1 MSNQKLSYEAVGA
14 SADKKGLHKILENLG
29 HSGVEKYFCK
39 VSEDLGHDSNYNSII
54 HCDGAGTKSIIA
66 YLHYKA
72 TGSFEYFKRL
82 AHDALF
88 MNLDDVYCIGRPD
101 TLLYANAL
109 ARNAKLIPDQ
119 AIEAIISEYIKLGS
133 KLREL
138 GIPLEISGGETAD
151 CGDVVRTLLV
161 DGTLV
166 GRIKKSELISANNI
180 SAGDV
185 VIGLSSSGKTTY
197 EEINNSGIGSNG
209 LTLARHALLSKK
221 NGVNF
226 PEILDPNLDSS
237 NCYQGPFEVTDLAE
251 GLETSVG
258 DALSSPT
265 RTFAPIL
272 KCILDSHHSEVSG
285 IIHLTGGAH
294 GKVLRFIKDVKI
306 IKNQLPEPAKI
317 FSLIQNSANIPSKE
331 MYRVF
336 NMGTRM
342 EIYCKKNCVE
352 SILSIC
358 KSFNLDAQVIG
369 HVESHSEPLVELNS
383 YNGELIEYRL

>member
-1 MSNQKLSYEAVGA
+1 MSDQKLSYEAVGA

-29 HSGVEKYFCK
+29 HSGVEPYFCK
-39 VSEDLGHDSNYNSII
+39 VSKDLSQDSDFNSII

-66 YLHYKA
+66 YLHYKS

-101 TLLYANAL
+101 TLLYANTL
-109 ARNAKLIPDQ
+109 ARNVKLIPDE
-119 AIEAIISEYIKLGS
+119 AIEAIITEYILLGK
-133 KLREL
+133 KLRDL

-166 GRIKKSELISANNI
+166 GRIRKTELISANNI
-180 SAGDV
+180 SPGDL

-197 EEINNSGIGSNG
+197 EDVVNSGIGSNG
-209 LTLARHALLSKK
+209 LTLARHALLSKTSA
-221 NGVNF
+221 NSF
-226 PEILDPNLDSS
+226 PEVLDPNLEQVHS
-237 NCYQGPFEVTDLAE
+237 YQGPFQVTDSPSEL
-251 GLETSVG
+251 GMTVG
-258 DALSSPT
+258 DAMSSPT
-265 RTFAPIL
+265 RTFAPVL
-272 KCILDSHHSEVSG
+272 KSILDSHHDDISG

-294 GKVLRFIKDVKI
+294 GKVLRFINNVKVV
-306 IKNQLPEPAKI
+306 KNKLPVPAPI
-317 FSLIQNSANIPSKE
+317 FSLIQNSAKITNKE

-342 EIYCKKNCVE
+342 EVYCKENAAE
-352 SILSIC
+352 SILEIC
-358 KSFNLDAQVIG
+358 EGFKLEASVIG
-369 HVESHSEPLVELNS
+369 HVESHTEAKVELRLKNQ
-383 YNGELIEYRL
+383 EVIEYGL